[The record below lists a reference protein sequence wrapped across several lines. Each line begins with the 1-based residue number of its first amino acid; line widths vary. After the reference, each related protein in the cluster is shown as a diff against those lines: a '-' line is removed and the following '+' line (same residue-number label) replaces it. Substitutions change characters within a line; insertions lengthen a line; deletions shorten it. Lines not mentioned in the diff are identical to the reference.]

1 MDEPQGD
8 RSRIN
13 RTIYQLDSLYNTL
26 SPQEFGRVM
35 QQVLA
40 CSFEA
45 AGCHVIENAIG
56 VPDFTA
62 TSPTM
67 DGQSHT
73 IAVEVKTTDKSKIV
87 LTQRDLD
94 GILNPGQTGVLAVLV
109 FPAMHPGWLLI
120 QAESVSARSWELR
133 HLAMKPQVDVGFDV
147 NSMFQRITGGLE
159 IGLVSGGPA
168 LDGWIKSQRHAF
180 HATNARR

>member
-1 MDEPQGD
+1 MDELQGD
-8 RSRIN
+8 RKRIN
-13 RTIYQLDSLYNTL
+13 RTIYQLDSLYRTL

-45 AGCHVIENAIG
+45 AGFHVIENTVG

-62 TSPTM
+62 TSPM
-67 DGQSHT
+67 MNGQSHT

-94 GILNPGQTGVLAVLV
+94 GILNPGQTGLLAVLV
-109 FPAMHPGWLLI
+109 FPAMNPGWLLI
-120 QAESVSARSWELR
+120 PAESVSSRSWELR
-133 HLAMKPQVDVGFDV
+133 HLAMQPQVDVGFDL
-147 NSMFQRITGGLE
+147 NMMFQRITGSLDVAY
-159 IGLVSGGPA
+159 VSTGA
-168 LDGWIKSQRHAF
+168 ELDGWIKSQRHAF
-180 HATNARR
+180 HATNA